1 MKPAT
6 HRASGQDAPP
16 PEAKDGTP
24 RDRQNPTPEPDVSP
38 DTMTSPSSLTIS
50 NFLARQPFVALLVG
64 LALSLSFSPASA
76 QVDVVKGKPS
86 VTVGAMTGANAAEA
100 AKVLRN
106 DLNRSMM
113 IDLSKG
119 AGSDFTAKGEV
130 NGLGVRGTLVD
141 NKGQEVF
148 SQLFQGDWRRATHLF
163 ADAVTKA
170 VTGVEGFASARV
182 AFIAASTGHKEL
194 YVVDIDGANLQRLT
208 QDKTISNGP
217 AWSQDGSQIAYTSY
231 KQGYP
236 DVYVIDLR
244 TGQRKRVAYFPGIN
258 SGPAFSPNGET
269 LALTLS
275 KDGNPE
281 IYTMPA
287 QGGKP
292 TRVTRTRGTETS
304 PSWSPDGERLVYSS
318 DDRGSPQLF
327 VMPKVGAGDPDR
339 VYTNMAFNT
348 EPCWS
353 PDGDKITFTTRVGGQ
368 FQVAVYD
375 FKAKQARQITRNGGE
390 DSAWTVNSR
399 HAVYTNKGKLFVLDT
414 ETQQA
419 LPIETGVG
427 KITEPAV
434 SRRKPDTKV
443 ATQPVPAPSI
453 N

>member
-1 MKPAT
+1 MT
-6 HRASGQDAPP
+6 PP
-16 PEAKDGTP
+16 I
-24 RDRQNPTPEPDVSP
+24 R
-38 DTMTSPSSLTIS
+38 LTIS
-50 NFLARQPFVALLVG
+50 HFLSRQPF
-64 LALSLSFSPASA
+64 LALVLSLVMTAAPAFA

-86 VTVGAMTGANAAEA
+86 VQVSALTGPNAADA
-100 AKVLRN
+100 TKVLRN
-106 DLNRSMM
+106 DLNRTMM
-113 IDLSKG
+113 IDVSKG
-119 AGSDFTAKGEV
+119 AGSDYTAKGEV

-141 NKGQEVF
+141 RNGQEVF
-148 SQLFQGDWRRATHLF
+148 SQLFQGEWRRATHLF

-170 VTGVEGFASARV
+170 VTGVDGFASARV
-182 AFIAASTGHKEL
+182 AFISADSGHKEL
-194 YVVDIDGANLQRLT
+194 YVVDVDGANLQRLT

-217 AWSQDGSQIAYTSY
+217 AWSKDGMQIAYTSY

-258 SGPAFSPNGET
+258 SGPAFAPDGET

-287 QGGKP
+287 QGGTP
-292 TRVTRTRGTETS
+292 NRVTRTRGTETS
-304 PSWSPDGERLVYSS
+304 PSWSPDGERLVFSS

-327 VMPKVGAGDPDR
+327 IMPKVGAGDPDR

-353 PDGDKITFTTRVGGQ
+353 PDGKKITFTTRQAGQ
-368 FQVAVYD
+368 FQIAVYD
-375 FKAKQARQITRNGGE
+375 FKAKKTKQVTRNGGE
-390 DSAWTVNSR
+390 DSTFTANSR
-399 HAVYTNKGKLFVLDT
+399 HAVYTNNGKLYLLDT

-419 LPIETGVG
+419 LPIETGIG

-434 SRRKPDTKV
+434 TREPAATRV
-443 ATQPVPAPSI
+443 AASPSPAP
-453 N
+453 NVN